1 MGMVM
6 TKSEEGYRHGG
17 IREVDF
23 SRWKLSER
31 PVTDFSVNLNPLGP
45 PPVIRERWG
54 DLFEDLQPYPTVN
67 GAGVARYY
75 EKRYGIGPEEFV
87 AGNGSTEMI
96 YLLPRAL
103 GLRRVV
109 VVTPS
114 YHDYSR
120 ASRIAGASIRPCP
133 LRQEEDGFS
142 LAMDDVTEAMK
153 EGDALWLGNPNNPT
167 GTLFR
172 AEVIREVAERF
183 PAKWIIVDEAFMPF
197 VEERERH
204 SLLVPL
210 RPKNVLVLHSLTKFY
225 ALAGIRM
232 GGLAADP
239 EVTRRVRSLKEPW
252 TINGVAERIAP
263 LLVECRA
270 YEEETLS
277 LVGKEKRRLHR
288 MLEEVP
294 GLTAFPPSVNFLL
307 CQWTLTEE
315 LEDLMRHLLLHGIY
329 VRDCRNFPGLE
340 KNWFRAAVRL
350 PDENDRLAMA
360 MDSFPS

>member
-1 MGMVM
+1 MGMAM
-6 TKSEEGYRHGG
+6 TKREEFYRHGG
-17 IREVDF
+17 IRQEDF
-23 SRWKLSER
+23 KRWNISEG

-45 PPVIRERWG
+45 PPLIRERWG
-54 DLFEDLQPYPTVN
+54 DLFREIEPYPTVN
-67 GAGVARYY
+67 GDGVARFY
-75 EKRYGIGPEEFV
+75 EKRYGIGSEEFV

-103 GLRRVV
+103 GIRRAV

-133 LRQEEDGFS
+133 LRQEDGAFS
-142 LAMDDVTEAMK
+142 LPVDEVTEGMR

-167 GTLFR
+167 GTLFSG
-172 AEVIREVAERF
+172 EMIRELSERF
-183 PAKWIIVDEAFMPF
+183 PAKWVIVDEAFMPF
-197 VEERERH
+197 VKERENH
-204 SLLVPL
+204 SLLVPP

-232 GGLAADP
+232 GGLAAGR
-239 EVTRRVRSLKEPW
+239 EVVERVRSLKEPW
-252 TINGVAERIAP
+252 TVNGVADKIAP
-263 LLVECRA
+263 LLLECRG

-277 LVGKEKRRLHR
+277 LIGKEKGRLLR
-288 MLEEVP
+288 MLRKIR
-294 GLTAFPPSVNFLL
+294 GLAAFLPSANFVL

-315 LEDLMRHLLLHGIY
+315 LEDLVKHLLLHGIY

-340 KNWFRAAVRL
+340 KNWFRVAVRL
-350 PDENDRLAMA
+350 PE
-360 MDSFPS
+360 

>member
-1 MGMVM
+1 MKRS
-6 TKSEEGYRHGG
+6 TKNEDGHRHGG
-17 IREVDF
+17 VRQEDF
-23 SRWKLSER
+23 SRWNIVER

-54 DLFEDLQPYPTVN
+54 DLYSGIEPYPTVN

-87 AGNGSTEMI
+87 AGNGSTELI

-114 YHDYSR
+114 YNDYSM
-120 ASRIAGASIRPCP
+120 ASRIAGALIRPCP
-133 LRQEEDGFS
+133 LRPEEGGFS
-142 LAMDDVTEAMK
+142 PAMDDMREGMK

-172 AEVIREVAERF
+172 AEVIRELAERF

-197 VEERERH
+197 VEERDLY
-204 SLLVPL
+204 SLLVPS

-239 EVTRRVRSLKEPW
+239 DVVRRVRGLKEPW
-252 TINGVAERIAP
+252 TVNGVAEKIAP
-263 LLVECRA
+263 LLLECSA
-270 YEEETLS
+270 YEQESLS
-277 LVGKEKRRLHR
+277 LLRKEKSRLHL
-288 MLEEVP
+288 MLGKVP
-294 GLTAFPPSVNFLL
+294 GLNPVPPSVNFLL

-315 LEDLMRHLLLHGIY
+315 LEDLLRHLLRKGIY

-340 KNWFRAAVRL
+340 QNWFRAAVRL
-350 PDENDRLAMA
+350 PEENDRLALTLG
-360 MDSFPS
+360 SFPS